1 VVQSKNPTQMEIQ
14 ANLPTAIYENKKR
27 NGQQAYNDMHDNV
40 IIAIR
45 QHFRIMYVIYIYL
58 STYPSIYLP
67 IYRSTYLSIYLTI
80 YYLIISYDKSK
91 SPKKIAC
98 QILTK

>member
-1 VVQSKNPTQMEIQ
+1 MVQSKNPTQMEIQ

-45 QHFRIMYVIYIYL
+45 QHFCIMYVIYISIYL
-58 STYPSIYLP
+58 SIYLP

-91 SPKKIAC
+91 SPKKS
-98 QILTK
+98 LSNPH

>member
-45 QHFRIMYVIYIYL
+45 QHFRIMYVIYIYI
-58 STYPSIYLP
+58 SIYLS
-67 IYRSTYLSIYLTI
+67 IYLSTYLSIYLPI
-80 YYLIISYDKSK
+80 YLSNYLLPDH
-91 SPKKIAC
+91 
-98 QILTK
+98 ILW

>member
-1 VVQSKNPTQMEIQ
+1 MVQSKNLTQMEIQ

-45 QHFRIMYVIYIYL
+45 QHFRIMYVIYIY
-58 STYPSIYLP
+58 IYLP
-67 IYRSTYLSIYLTI
+67 IHLSTYLSIYLPI
-80 YYLIISYDKSK
+80 YLSNYLLPDH
-91 SPKKIAC
+91 
-98 QILTK
+98 ILW